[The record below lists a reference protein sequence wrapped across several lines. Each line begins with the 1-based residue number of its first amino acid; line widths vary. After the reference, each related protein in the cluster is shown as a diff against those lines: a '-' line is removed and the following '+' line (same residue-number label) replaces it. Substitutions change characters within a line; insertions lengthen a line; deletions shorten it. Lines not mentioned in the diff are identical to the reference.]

1 MVQIIIESMME
12 KLGNLESLGIVQSDP
27 VDYQSFSMADAET
40 DRNIAQRIARE
51 ELLERAGVEGEIE
64 GEEVKNKKNKIHIQR
79 YKGLGEMN
87 ADELWETTMD
97 PEHRI
102 LKKVNIDDAQ
112 EADKVFDMLMGTDVP
127 SRKMFIQSNAK
138 KATIDI

>member
-51 ELLERAGVEGEIE
+51 ELLERAGTAGADYLILRPFNSNSGCVTGREQA
-64 GEEVKNKKNKIHIQR
+64 V
-79 YKGLGEMN
+79 GEMY
-87 ADELWETTMD
+87 
-97 PEHRI
+97 RI
-102 LKKVNIDDAQ
+102 KKDN
-112 EADKVFDMLMGTDVP
+112 
-127 SRKMFIQSNAK
+127 
-138 KATIDI
+138 